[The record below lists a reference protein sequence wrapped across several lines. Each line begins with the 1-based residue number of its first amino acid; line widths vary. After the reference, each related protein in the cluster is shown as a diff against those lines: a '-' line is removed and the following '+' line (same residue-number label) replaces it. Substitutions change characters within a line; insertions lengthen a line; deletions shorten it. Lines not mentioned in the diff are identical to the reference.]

1 MGVQDVDR
9 IPLTSGK
16 VAKVF
21 NVHPSTVID
30 WADKGLLPSFRTP
43 GGQRRFWPEDVEA
56 FLQRSGEPTGATA

>member
-1 MGVQDVDR
+1 MQDADR

-30 WADKGLLPSFRTP
+30 WADTGKIPSFRTP

-56 FLQRSGEPTGATA
+56 FLKATSEPTEAAS